1 MMIYYVSEGNETVK
15 YDVTIDFLKL
25 QRIRE
30 TVSERCMEATKISC
44 AGPKEVIPKEG
55 ETITDVKKRFL
66 YNESIPSSNQTIPIY
81 QWEYVSYQ
89 LPKLVFL
96 IDQLMD
102 GDMGVIRELVSPQVE
117 DTNKEKI
124 EKAINGMFPIQ
135 ATTNFDQLISYI
147 REYKEHVFLNQIR
160 IETLGK
166 SKILSYYS
174 EVLDCIQMEEVKRF
188 SNQDMDAA
196 IQFFKDELGDVL
208 EELALIKEDSAL
220 EDGEEVLEENLE
232 VQKKKGSF

>member
-1 MMIYYVSEGNETVK
+1 MIYYVSEGNETVK

-44 AGPKEVIPKEG
+44 AGPKEATPKEG
-55 ETITDVKKRFL
+55 ETITDLKQRFL
-66 YNESIPSSNQTIPIY
+66 YNELLPPLNKPTPIY

-89 LPKLVFL
+89 IPKLVSL

-102 GDMGVIRELVSPQVE
+102 GDMGVIPELISPQVE
-117 DTNKEKI
+117 DTNKERL
-124 EKAINGMFPIQ
+124 EEAINGMFPIQ

-147 REYKEHVFLNQIR
+147 REYKEHVFLNQR
-160 IETLGK
+160 RLETLGK

-174 EVLDCIQMEEVKRF
+174 EVLDCIHFEEVERIP
-188 SNQDMDAA
+188 NQDIDAV
-196 IQFFKDELGDVL
+196 IQFFKDELVDVL
-208 EELALIKEDSAL
+208 EELALLKENSTL
-220 EDGEEVLEENLE
+220 EGEEEVLEEENPE
-232 VQKKKGSF
+232 VQKKKGGL